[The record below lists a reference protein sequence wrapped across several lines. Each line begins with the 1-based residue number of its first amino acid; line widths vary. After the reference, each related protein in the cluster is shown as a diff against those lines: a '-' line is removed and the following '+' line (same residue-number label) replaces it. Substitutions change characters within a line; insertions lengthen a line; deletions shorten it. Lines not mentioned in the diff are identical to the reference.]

1 MVDPSISSSVGGTH
15 RVVVVPVLA
24 GCTFSGF
31 ADSDSEEAIS
41 PQLRSYALTL
51 SLLPATSFK
60 QLVSEVFPVA
70 ARRSCPALN
79 HGLDLISGHP
89 RLFEM
94 LVREMSLT
102 FALTYSFPE
111 PVAASGW
118 FHNWTVD
125 WARYDKV
132 IGECV
137 ARAMNTARTHL
148 RRALDPSSTIVAVA
162 ASVLTGRTAELS
174 ERLEPEPAPEAL
186 RRMTRTPCRL
196 TFGDL
201 VASGILF
208 QVSKSGYLSAASGS
222 ESTRTTVT
230 AASTYTMPL
239 AMLAW
244 AVDAGVM
251 IRGTAFLIDTGR
263 MLAILQDAHGSAAG
277 LAGKPFEDFVA
288 LYLVVRRNAER
299 YLAALGVRTD
309 RSFSDE
315 YRDAFFSSDSLT
327 FCAYPAMSSAW
338 NGEMLVERSTCRYPD
353 AGLPVNRGGERLLP
367 GLLSGR
373 SFVQNAAGA
382 SGPDGCI
389 VKLDRHGEFSTFEH
403 VQVRGFMAVPLTAAA
418 VVEEVR
424 KVASAFEGHDE
435 YRLRSS
441 RQVVVCIS
449 QGELNGHRSAE
460 FREDVARSSRLPLP
474 VIVICR
480 ELGFEKYFGIFMT
493 HSALS
498 RGELEYRPCLS

>member
-24 GCTFSGF
+24 GCTVSGF

-263 MLAILQDAHGSAAG
+263 RLAILQDAHGSAAG

-299 YLAALGVRTD
+299 YLAALGVRTE

-315 YRDAFFSSDSLT
+315 YRDAFFSSD
-327 FCAYPAMSSAW
+327 C
-338 NGEMLVERSTCRYPD
+338 
-353 AGLPVNRGGERLLP
+353 
-367 GLLSGR
+367 
-373 SFVQNAAGA
+373 
-382 SGPDGCI
+382 CI
-389 VKLDRHGEFSTFEH
+389 VKLDRHGDFSTFEH